1 MSYTAPDNIQTK
13 ADAIIALAS
22 TIADSDL
29 SARGDGTVNTALDVL
44 ADQLADSDV
53 DVPPTNAGA
62 ILELAKYVSQGGGG
76 GASYPIVLG
85 QHATAYL
92 ATLDES
98 GNWVPD
104 MEHAISEAA
113 VGTCV
118 YVTTEAGYEAW
129 VTASYDNTAEAEI
142 PYALK
147 SEDGVTHI
155 YFIMPDRAVIV
166 HTDEE

>member
-1 MSYTAPDNIQTK
+1 MSYTAPNDIQTK

-22 TIADSDL
+22 TLANSDL
-29 SARGDGTVNTALDVL
+29 SALGDGTVNTALDVL

-53 DVPPTNAGA
+53 DVPPTNAAA
-62 ILELAKYVSQGGGG
+62 ILALAQYVSQGGGG

-92 ATLDES
+92 ATLDER

-129 VTASYDNTAEAEI
+129 VTASYDDIAEAEI
-142 PYALK
+142 PYAVK
-147 SEDGVTHI
+147 SEDGVTSIH
-155 YFIMPDRAVIV
+155 FIMPDRAVAV
-166 HTDEE
+166 GTAEL